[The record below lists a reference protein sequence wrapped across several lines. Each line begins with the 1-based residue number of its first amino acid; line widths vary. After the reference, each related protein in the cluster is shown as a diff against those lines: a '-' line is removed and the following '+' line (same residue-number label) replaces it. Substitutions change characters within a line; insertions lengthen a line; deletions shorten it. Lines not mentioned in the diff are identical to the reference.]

1 MKEFKIYLAGKMT
14 GLSFENS
21 DMWRRNLK
29 CRIYEQAFYSEIRP
43 IVINPNDFYNFKEPS
58 HKSEREIMQY
68 DLNHVRNSDII
79 VVNLDGINTSIG
91 TAMELYAA
99 AQLNIP
105 VIAFGRNG
113 EWSETHPW
121 LKECISR
128 AETGENSIDRLLIYL
143 RDYYFNVE

>member
-1 MKEFKIYLAGKMT
+1 MREFKIYLAGKMS
-14 GLSFENS
+14 GLSFEKSNE
-21 DMWRRNLK
+21 WRRKLK
-29 CRIYEQAFYSEIRP
+29 SLIFGRAFYSQIHP
-43 IVINPNDFYNFKEPS
+43 IVVNPNDFYNFKATT
-58 HKSEREIMQY
+58 HKSEREVMQY

-105 VIAFGRNG
+105 VLAWGTSE
-113 EWSETHPW
+113 EWENTHPW

-128 AETGENSIDRLLIYL
+128 VESDTDDLCDYIFEYYL
-143 RDYYFNVE
+143 V